1 VGHGFATGASSAPS
15 VQGRGC
21 STEFADT
28 RPAIADP
35 YSAEAAE
42 EAARLRRDI
51 DSYGA
56 LIQANMN

>member
-1 VGHGFATGASSAPS
+1 MNVIFT
-15 VQGRGC
+15 
-21 STEFADT
+21 
-28 RPAIADP
+28 
-35 YSAEAAE
+35 SAEAAE